1 MDVSMI
7 SALNKEDVMD
17 SALLFLK
24 DNAVAVGIVLTIVG
38 LIGGAIGASV
48 RFLIDS
54 KKIENEKKA
63 LRQQMITN
71 NIAPMRQAWIND
83 IRTKITKLLS
93 LLDYIATYRNSHES
107 DNEEWKVNIKKIYD
121 ENILLVDELY
131 IYILIALPFSRDGKK
146 EGFADEIRDK
156 IKSIYKKLQGSAKL
170 SNDEY
175 NIILD
180 DIHSCLEV
188 VKLLLK
194 KEWEET
200 KSLKEIE

>member
-1 MDVSMI
+1 MD
-7 SALNKEDVMD
+7 N
-17 SALLFLK
+17 ALLFLK

-83 IRTKITKLLS
+83 VRNKTSEFLSLCYVVALAFDPDIQDGRSSNQIEGNKDRFNYVTKLLS
-93 LLDYIATYRNSHES
+93 IYNNLLLLLPQNEDES
-107 DNEEWKVNIKKIYD
+107 IKIKYLLEEAMNKTLADVTSKNI
-121 ENILLVDELY
+121 DELHD
-131 IYILIALPFSRDGKK
+131 LITVV
-146 EGFADEIRDK
+146 
-156 IKSIYKKLQGSAKL
+156 
-170 SNDEY
+170 SNK
-175 NIILD
+175 
-180 DIHSCLEV
+180 V
-188 VKLLLK
+188 QQLLK
-194 KEWEET
+194 KEWEVT